1 MSRLTMERKMNIFLN
16 YQVELITRNKKYT
29 LVHSR
34 EANGKPMSDLNN
46 KVEIMGSELLKK
58 GLKYFVSN
66 SYRTE
71 MDSCYKPYWELPVLK
86 GILESV
92 ILSDVSNRNKNFKV
106 ANVSICDLVNN
117 TETMTT
123 NQNLQVAQ

>member
-1 MSRLTMERKMNIFLN
+1 
-16 YQVELITRNKKYT
+16 
-29 LVHSR
+29 
-34 EANGKPMSDLNN
+34 
-46 KVEIMGSELLKK
+46 
-58 GLKYFVSN
+58 
-66 SYRTE
+66 